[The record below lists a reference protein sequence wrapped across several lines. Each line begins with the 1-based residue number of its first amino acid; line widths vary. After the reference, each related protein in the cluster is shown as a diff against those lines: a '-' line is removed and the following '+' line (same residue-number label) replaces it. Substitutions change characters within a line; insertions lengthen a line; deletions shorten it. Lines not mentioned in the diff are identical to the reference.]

1 MTDLFLTEKNDESLA
16 RGESLE
22 SEKHQAVREKKR
34 DEIWGAWEFG
44 FSKPSHSRKQ
54 LHSDQVKWHTPH
66 MRRVW
71 NIYVYIHIS
80 ISIYIEK
87 LKRNEG
93 KNCNERR
100 WESSS

>member
-1 MTDLFLTEKNDESLA
+1 MEWNINDWLCLDGKNDELLKGGK
-16 RGESLE
+16 RKTW
-22 SEKHQAVREKKR
+22 EKRER

-44 FSKPSHSRKQ
+44 FLKPSHSRKQ
-54 LHSDQVKWHTPH
+54 LHSDQVKWHDI
-66 MRRVW
+66 RRVW
-71 NIYVYIHIS
+71 NTLTHID
-80 ISIYIEK
+80 IYIYREREK